1 MAGHSK
7 WANIKH
13 RKAKQ
18 DAKRGKLY
26 TKLIREITVSA
37 KLGGGDP
44 DANPRL
50 RAALD
55 KALVAN
61 MSRDVIDRAIKR
73 GVGGMDGDDVEEI
86 RYEGY
91 GPGGVALIVDCMTNN
106 RNRTVGEIRHAFTKC
121 NGNLGTDG
129 SVAYL
134 FKQQGQLMFAPG
146 ADEEKLMELA
156 LELGAEDIIIND
168 DKSIELTTPPDK
180 FSQIKDAIIAANFQP
195 EDAEITMAAAVGVV
209 VTDKDAAEKIMRLV
223 DMLEDLDDVQEVYSN
238 ADIAEEVLAALSDA

>member
-18 DAKRGKLY
+18 DARRGKLY
-26 TKLIREITVSA
+26 TKLIRELTVSA
-37 KLGGGDP
+37 RMGGGDP

-55 KALVAN
+55 KALDAN

-73 GVGGMDGDDVEEI
+73 GAGGLEGSDVEEV

-91 GPGGVALIVDCMTNN
+91 GPAGVAVIVECMTNN
-106 RNRTVGEIRHAFTKC
+106 RNRTVADVRHAFSKQG
-121 NGNLGTDG
+121 GNLGTDG

-134 FKQQGQLMFAPG
+134 FKKLGQISFAPG
-146 ADEEKLMELA
+146 ADEERVIEAA
-156 LELGAEDIIIND
+156 LELGAEDVVVEE
-168 DKSIELTTPPDK
+168 DKSIEVFTAPEYFTAVKQGFMRKGL
-180 FSQIKDAIIAANFQP
+180 QP
-195 EDAEITMAAAVGVV
+195 AQAEVAMVAAVK
-209 VTDKDAAEKIMRLV
+209 VTIDDKETAEKLLALV
-223 DMLEDLDDVQEVYSN
+223 DALEDLEDVQAVYSN
-238 ADIAEEVLAALSDA
+238 ADIATEVLAELG